1 MKTQSLLS
9 SMMTQS
15 CPACRKEKMFKSPM
29 YSLHF
34 NEMHSHCPNC
44 HQSFDPE
51 PGFYTGAMYVSYG
64 FQVAIMVT
72 SFLMIQLF
80 APDAPIGLYLG
91 VVIGTVLSLFPLIF
105 RLSRSIWIHLMV
117 NYRSGLSSPGISH
130 KNSIS

>member
-1 MKTQSLLS
+1 MKTRSLLS
-9 SMMTQS
+9 SMINQS
-15 CPACRKEKMFKSPM
+15 CPACRKEKMFKAPI
-29 YSLHF
+29 YSLQF

-91 VVIGTVLSLFPLIF
+91 LVIGIVFLLFPLIF

-117 NYRSGLSSPGISH
+117 SYRTGVMKST
-130 KNSIS
+130 